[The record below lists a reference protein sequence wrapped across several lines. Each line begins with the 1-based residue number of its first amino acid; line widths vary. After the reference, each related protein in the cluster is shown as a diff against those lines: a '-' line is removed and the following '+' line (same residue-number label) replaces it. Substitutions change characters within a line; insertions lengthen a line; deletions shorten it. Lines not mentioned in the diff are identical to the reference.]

1 MPSLSA
7 FAVRN
12 AEDKAG
18 PEKHVALEAKLAS
31 VCIGN
36 YWPRRGDENA
46 PHGDVRRGRVRASR
60 CRESVRGCNLR
71 CGCALHA
78 RRQHERCRGRGCLT
92 GHHGATEARGDVE
105 VTLKRR

>member
-12 AEDKAG
+12 AEDKAS

-36 YWPRRGDENA
+36 YWP
-46 PHGDVRRGRVRASR
+46 
-60 CRESVRGCNLR
+60 
-71 CGCALHA
+71 
-78 RRQHERCRGRGCLT
+78 
-92 GHHGATEARGDVE
+92 
-105 VTLKRR
+105 